1 VFANVTLFLSERDM
15 TVGYAPG
22 IMYALSKQHSLC
34 LVKLF
39 TSVYW
44 RFRLIS
50 VLGCIRLE
58 TLEEREKAHLN
69 AFVRQDRLRVVYH
82 KYQSRLFIFV
92 VTDRR
97 LKTLVNI
104 LIL

>member
-1 VFANVTLFLSERDM
+1 V

-22 IMYALSKQHSLC
+22 IMHALGEQHSLC
-34 LVKLF
+34 LVELF
-39 TSVYW
+39 TSVHW

-50 VLGCIRLE
+50 VLGRTRLE
-58 TLEEREKAHLN
+58 TLEERERAHSN
-69 AFVRQDRLRVVYH
+69 ALVVQDGLRVVYH
-82 KYQSRLFIFV
+82 RYQSRPFIFV

-97 LKTLVNI
+97 SKTLVNI